1 MLERT
6 HALGAHGPPK
16 GSPLGVLKPPLG
28 HKIHIFGDRQL
39 KFGMQAL
46 EWLKSHMLGGPHAIG
61 AQGAPGAASGGA
73 NTTPRPHKLH
83 FWR

>member
-28 HKIHIFGDRQL
+28 HKIYIFGDRQL

-61 AQGAPGAASGGA
+61 AQGAPRGSPWGCQYY
-73 NTTPRPHKLH
+73 P
-83 FWR
+83 

>member
-1 MLERT
+1 MLKRT

-28 HKIHIFGDRQL
+28 HKIYIFGDRQL

-46 EWLKSHMLGGPHAIG
+46 EWLKSHMLGDPMPWMLRGP
-61 AQGAPGAASGGA
+61 PGAAPGGA
-73 NTTPRPHKLH
+73 NTTPRP
-83 FWR
+83 